1 MIAEIPKSS
10 GAAPAAGAAGT
21 DLGCL
26 RNFLQNRFVYV
37 LVSPRAK
44 GLSVGVNV
52 NPDKQCNFNC
62 PYCEVDRRLPGGPP
76 LDLEVMARELEET
89 LARIHSGELLRQPP
103 YDKLAPELA
112 RLRHVALS
120 GDGEPTL
127 SAKFLEVVETV
138 THVRA
143 RSPLPFFKVV
153 LITNASRLNEPS
165 VRDALTL
172 FTSSDDIWA
181 KLDGGTKEYLDWVN
195 GADMHLEA
203 ILSNIAAVAQTR
215 PVVIQSLFPLL
226 NGKEPH
232 AAEISA
238 YIEALKNLQ
247 QRQAKISLVQI
258 YSANRPAA
266 NPHCGHLS
274 LRTLSRIARL
284 VRSETGL
291 NAQVF

>member
-1 MIAEIPKSS
+1 
-10 GAAPAAGAAGT
+10 
-21 DLGCL
+21 
-26 RNFLQNRFVYV
+26 
-37 LVSPRAK
+37 LVSPRAQ